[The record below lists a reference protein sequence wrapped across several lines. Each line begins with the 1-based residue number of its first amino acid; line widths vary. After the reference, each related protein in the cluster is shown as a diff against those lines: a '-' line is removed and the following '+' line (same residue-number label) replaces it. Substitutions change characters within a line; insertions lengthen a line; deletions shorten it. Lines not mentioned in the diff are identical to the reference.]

1 MPRMRSRVEQ
11 RITYTPSTGVID
23 ITNTG
28 VTANTYGSSFEVP
41 VFTVNAQ
48 GQIDSV
54 GTATIA
60 GTGSVS
66 STTFD
71 SSSGIFTINI
81 AGGGSFTTA
90 IADSDFTNKR
100 ARESV
105 SVTDAGGDGSLTYT
119 EATGTF
125 TYTGPSAAEV
135 RSHLVNGTGITYD
148 SASGVIST
156 NDAQIDHDALNNFVA
171 NEHIDHTSVTL
182 SAGKGLSGGGD
193 IASSRSFAID
203 SAEFSAYFS
212 TDNLPEGTNLYYT
225 TARADSD
232 AKNSVSGG
240 TANNIYSIN
249 WCNRYYKYWSYC

>member
-1 MPRMRSRVEQ
+1 MRSRVEQ

-135 RSHLVNGTGITYD
+135 RSHLVNGNRKLHMTP
-148 SASGVIST
+148 ASGVIST

-182 SAGKGLSGGGD
+182 SAGKGLSWW
-193 IASSRSFAID
+193 R
-203 SAEFSAYFS
+203 
-212 TDNLPEGTNLYYT
+212 
-225 TARADSD
+225 
-232 AKNSVSGG
+232 
-240 TANNIYSIN
+240 
-249 WCNRYYKYWSYC
+249 

>member
-135 RSHLVNGTGITYD
+135 RSHLVNGT
-148 SASGVIST
+148 
-156 NDAQIDHDALNNFVA
+156 A
-171 NEHIDHTSVTL
+171 NYI
-182 SAGKGLSGGGD
+182 
-193 IASSRSFAID
+193 
-203 SAEFSAYFS
+203 
-212 TDNLPEGTNLYYT
+212 
-225 TARADSD
+225 
-232 AKNSVSGG
+232 
-240 TANNIYSIN
+240 
-249 WCNRYYKYWSYC
+249 